1 MVLSGKPRWE
11 WFLLKTT
18 PLRTVLLW
26 EHSEVAILA
35 VVNAILA
42 FGSHSKVREN
52 YLNFIIKLLI
62 FCYYRVEEQYSSYWV
77 Y

>member
-11 WFLLKTT
+11 WFLLKAT

-42 FGSHSKVREN
+42 FGSHSKVRERLFKF
-52 YLNFIIKLLI
+52 YYKIIDFFVI
-62 FCYYRVEEQYSSYWV
+62 IE
-77 Y
+77 